1 MNRLEGRIEEIKGAG
16 AVRLARVRTIAGH
29 MNALVLDVGSPT
41 RPMAVGKAV
50 RLLFKETALVVAAPH
65 HPALE
70 GVVKFLHRGEVVADL
85 EVALGEM
92 STIKGRLPSEEIPT
106 NLMVGSLV
114 RIHVPAS
121 ALALEIL

>member
-1 MNRLEGRIEEIKGAG
+1 MCIR
-16 AVRLARVRTIAGH
+16 
-29 MNALVLDVGSPT
+29 DS
-41 RPMAVGKAV
+41 
-50 RLLFKETALVVAAPH
+50 
-65 HPALE
+65 
-70 GVVKFLHRGEVVADL
+70 GEVVADL

-106 NLMVGSLV
+106 DLMVGSLV